1 MILIKNSKFFSS
13 LLFFEKGLDMLVMI
27 LFMEKKAFQTMKI
40 SFSYSKKICIFRKE
54 LTYDFGQKFEISF

>member
-13 LLFFEKGLDMLVMI
+13 LLFFEKGLDMLFMI

-40 SFSYSKKICIFRKE
+40 HFHIVKKFAF
-54 LTYDFGQKFEISF
+54 FGRS